1 MSQLVVEDLSVEYT
15 SMSGDRFTACTDIN
29 LTIESGE
36 FVTIIGPSGCGKST
50 LLHCLGGL
58 LQPSGGSVK
67 LGESVVDSPDP
78 HKASF
83 VFQDYSLF
91 PWKSVVD
98 NVGMGLKFAGGSKKE
113 VAAQAREKLEFV
125 GLTRFADRYPR
136 ELSGGMQQRVSL
148 ARALALEPQILLM
161 DEPFGALDEQTR
173 RALGEEMSQILRAAG
188 QTVVLITH
196 SLDEAIFWA
205 DRIVVMSA
213 SPGRIAE
220 VIEVKHPQPRDLSFM
235 ATEEFQQLR
244 VHLFEKV
251 EFNQLQ
257 RGPKVSA

>member
-1 MSQLVVEDLSVEYT
+1 
-15 SMSGDRFTACTDIN
+15 MSGDRFTACTDIN
-29 LTIESGE
+29 LTIQSGE

-58 LQPSGGSVK
+58 LQPSGGTVK
-67 LGESVVDSPDP
+67 LGDDVVDRPDP

-91 PWKSVVD
+91 PWKSVAD
-98 NVGMGLKFAGGSKKE
+98 NVGMGLRFAGGSKKE
-113 VAAQAREKLEFV
+113 VASQAREKLEFV
-125 GLTRFADRYPR
+125 GLTRFAERYPR

-188 QTVVLITH
+188 
-196 SLDEAIFWA
+196 
-205 DRIVVMSA
+205 
-213 SPGRIAE
+213 
-220 VIEVKHPQPRDLSFM
+220 
-235 ATEEFQQLR
+235 
-244 VHLFEKV
+244 
-251 EFNQLQ
+251 
-257 RGPKVSA
+257 